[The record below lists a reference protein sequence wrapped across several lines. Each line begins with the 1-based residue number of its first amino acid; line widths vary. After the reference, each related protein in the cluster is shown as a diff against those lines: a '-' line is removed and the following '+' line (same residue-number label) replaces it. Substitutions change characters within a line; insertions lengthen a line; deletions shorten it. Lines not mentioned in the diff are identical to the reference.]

1 MRWLATGQKLG
12 LHAALL
18 GVTVALCG
26 WQWSEHRRFREAAGQ
41 SLINRGRDITSTL
54 GIVIGSQRRFGLL
67 VSKERI
73 EASLQALAS
82 ENKAKIISNPRITTV
97 DNREAK
103 IVVGQKIPLIV
114 QDVAGNPVS
123 QLQTVGIQ
131 LRVTPHLTAEKK
143 IIMDLHPEVSDLASG
158 STVQGGL
165 IINTSEADTRVM
177 VEDGQTA
184 VIGGLVRNNE
194 TEVTRGV
201 PLLKDI
207 PLIGMMFSSKT
218 KTSASR
224 ELVIFVTPKIVTD
237 MAADSGE

>member
-1 MRWLATGQKLG
+1 
-12 LHAALL
+12 
-18 GVTVALCG
+18 
-26 WQWSEHRRFREAAGQ
+26 
-41 SLINRGRDITSTL
+41 
-54 GIVIGSQRRFGLL
+54 
-67 VSKERI
+67 
-73 EASLQALAS
+73 
-82 ENKAKIISNPRITTV
+82 
-97 DNREAK
+97 
-103 IVVGQKIPLIV
+103 
-114 QDVAGNPVS
+114 
-123 QLQTVGIQ
+123 
-131 LRVTPHLTAEKK
+131 VTPHLTAEKK